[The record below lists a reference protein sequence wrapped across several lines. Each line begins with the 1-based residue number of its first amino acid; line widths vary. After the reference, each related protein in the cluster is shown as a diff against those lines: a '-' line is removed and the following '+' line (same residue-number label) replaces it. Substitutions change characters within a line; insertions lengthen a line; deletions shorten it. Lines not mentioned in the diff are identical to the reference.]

1 MKSSATL
8 TLFILLFAGALMS
21 CNNKTEKETLVLLR
35 TNFGD
40 IKVKLD
46 NSTPGHRDN
55 FINLV
60 KTGFYDNILF
70 HRVINDFMIQAG
82 DPSTK
87 MEMNEDTRTRYIYT
101 IPAEINNSLF
111 HRKGV
116 IAAAR
121 QGDQVNPARESS
133 GTQFYIVEGHIFT
146 DEELDDVEARINT
159 TIQQAIFYKYLQAE
173 RERIIESGEAK
184 TAAEIQEFASILAYD
199 EIAELEPLII
209 PEERREI
216 YRTIGGTPHLD
227 WQYTVFGE
235 VIEGIDVI
243 SAISSVDRDN
253 RDKPIEDVIILEA
266 KIVKK

>member
-1 MKSSATL
+1 
-8 TLFILLFAGALMS
+8 MS

-40 IKVKLD
+40 IKIKLD

-55 FINLV
+55 FVTLV
-60 KTGFYDNILF
+60 KTGFYDSILF
-70 HRVINDFMIQAG
+70 HRVINEFMIQAG

-87 MEMNEDTRTRYIYT
+87 MEMDEAARSRYIYT
-101 IPAEINNSLF
+101 IPAEINDSLY

-121 QGDQVNPARESS
+121 QGDQANPARESS
-133 GTQFYIVEGHIFT
+133 GTQFYIVEGHVFT
-146 DEELDDVEARINT
+146 DEELNNVEVRINT
-159 TIQQAIFYKYLQAE
+159 NIQQAVFYKYVQAE
-173 RERIIESGEAK
+173 RERVIESGEEK
-184 TAAEIQEFASILAYD
+184 TAAEIQEFASILTYD
-199 EIAELEPLII
+199 EIAGMEPLVI
-209 PEERREI
+209 PESRREV

-235 VIEGIDVI
+235 VIEGIDVV
-243 SAISSVDRDN
+243 SAIASVERDN
-253 RDKPIEDVIILEA
+253 RDRPVENVIILEA